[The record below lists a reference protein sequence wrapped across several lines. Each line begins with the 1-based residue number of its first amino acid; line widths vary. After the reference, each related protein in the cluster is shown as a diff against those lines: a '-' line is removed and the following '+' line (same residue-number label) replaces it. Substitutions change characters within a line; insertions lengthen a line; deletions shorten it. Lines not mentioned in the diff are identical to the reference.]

1 MRSRE
6 PSALTPS
13 LTGAD
18 ALTLL
23 EIIQECLSCTTEDDF
38 RNLFPKIHTLFQFDF
53 ALALLGYHDAR
64 HGLVETGY
72 TNISFPAEWL
82 REYNTRKYLR
92 LDSIVRENFTTYEV
106 QNWPVSR
113 KALHRNRE
121 ITSLGMDFGL
131 RDCLTHGSSP
141 SATCRTGSMFCFAGS
156 AMEFD
161 TRIATILDHLVPH
174 LHLALSHIR
183 ERCSRVNGNVR
194 LSARE
199 REVLDWLKQGKSSW
213 EISVILEISERTVNY
228 HVYNIMGKLEARNR
242 PQALAVAAGLGL
254 ISPG

>member
-1 MRSRE
+1 MLSRE
-6 PSALTPS
+6 PSDPAPS

-23 EIIQECLSCTTEDDF
+23 EIIQGCLSCTTDDDF
-38 RNLFPKIHTLFQFDF
+38 RNLYPKIHTLFPFDF
-53 ALALLGYHDAR
+53 ALTLLGYHDAR
-64 HGLVETGY
+64 HGFVEMGY

-82 REYNTRKYLR
+82 REYNARKYLQ

-113 KALHRNRE
+113 KALYRSKE
-121 ITSLGMDFGL
+121 ITSLGLDFGL
-131 RDCLTHGSSP
+131 RECLTHGSSP
-141 SATCRTGSMFCFAGS
+141 STTCRTGSMFCFAGPS
-156 AMEFD
+156 MELD
-161 TRIATILDHLVPH
+161 TRISAILDHLVPH
-174 LHLALSHIR
+174 LHLALSHVR
-183 ERCSRVNGNVR
+183 ERRRRDTGSIR

-213 EISVILEISERTVNY
+213 EISVILGISERTVNY